1 MGCFLARGVPISP
14 VVTPREYLDA
24 VDHALDSLSH
34 ERERRGAAYEQA
46 LEDLVGGRAVRAVCV
61 FSSLLERRPDDPTL
75 HRMIGI
81 SYFRAGNA
89 RLAVLHLTTALM
101 LLGRAT
107 TPAHLLLQSLRTFE
121 ASVVRHPHGGLRTTA
136 IVRHPLPVGAESTL
150 AWSVHFP
157 ARLSAS
163 VLGAGRKR
171 LQPAAPDLLGPRPC
185 LLIW

>member
-34 ERERRGAAYEQA
+34 ERKRRGAAYEQA
-46 LEDLVGGRAVRAVCV
+46 LEDLVGGRAVRAACV

-75 HRMIGI
+75 HRMLGI

-89 RLAVLHLTTALM
+89 RLAVLHLKTALV

-107 TPAHLLLQSLRTFE
+107 TPSISLLQSLRIEFE
-121 ASVVRHPHGGLRTTA
+121 ASVVRLALTA
-136 IVRHPLPVGAESTL
+136 AYERLGHRAGMIRCLLAQNQPLG
-150 AWSVHFP
+150 WSIHFP
-157 ARLSAS
+157 
-163 VLGAGRKR
+163 
-171 LQPAAPDLLGPRPC
+171 PRV
-185 LLIW
+185 